1 MEKKKYKSARLEG
14 IKSTW
19 SDVEFLIYIKS
30 RIDYRT
36 KNTEINEA
44 SDKRI
49 DSIIKKL
56 GESK

>member
-1 MEKKKYKSARLEG
+1 MKYKSQRLEG